1 MRSPGGGG
9 LFFAPARYMIMMYLE
24 PKGADMGHNRDKEKK
39 EKKKKALHDTKE
51 KRKLKKEKKQP
62 QTSMPL
68 TRHSS

>member
-1 MRSPGGGG
+1 M
-9 LFFAPARYMIMMYLE
+9 FFAPARYMIRMYLE
-24 PKGADMGHNRDKEKK
+24 PKGAAMGHNRDKEKK
-39 EKKKKALHDTKE
+39 EKKKKAQHDTKE